1 MTDFKKEY
9 NDFYSNIKASKKLK
23 NSIMDNTVNK
33 VKVKR
38 SLLFRICLSAS
49 CFIFAIAI
57 IGISYVSAKT
67 LENVV
72 QKYLINKTLEKPAEE
87 SETGEDIY
95 SCSAEIPINYH
106 VNVDSQIEKDPIKK
120 ISVEDIEKEL
130 GVHILSNEDLKDG
143 YEVINVEREG
153 NKISTFTLLGIYRT
167 PPAPMHMLVK
177 ALTPNASEEFISEHP
192 FLYKYDCKDYNY
204 EKITTKNGIDV
215 YFYDDPSVQRID
227 RIPGPIQHVP
237 AYFVYDNIGYMIVYY
252 IIDKE
257 QVIEFVE
264 SLS

>member
-72 QKYLINKTLEKPAEE
+72 QKYLINKTLEKTAVE
-87 SETGEDIY
+87 SETGEDVY
-95 SCSAEIPINYH
+95 SCSAEIPINYQ
-106 VNVDSQIEKDPIKK
+106 VNVDSQIEKDLVEK

-130 GVHILSNEDLKDG
+130 GVHILSNDNLDDG
-143 YEVINVEREG
+143 YRVVNVEREN
-153 NKISTFTLLGIYRT
+153 NKISMFTLKGIFRT
-167 PPAPMHMLVK
+167 SPVPMHMTVK
-177 ALTPNASEEFISEHP
+177 TLTSNASEEFINEHP

-215 YFYDDPSVQRID
+215 YFYDDPSIQRTD
-227 RIPGPIQHVP
+227 KIPGPIQHVP
-237 AYFVYDNIGYMIVYY
+237 AYFVYDDIGYMIEYWV
-252 IIDKE
+252 IDKE